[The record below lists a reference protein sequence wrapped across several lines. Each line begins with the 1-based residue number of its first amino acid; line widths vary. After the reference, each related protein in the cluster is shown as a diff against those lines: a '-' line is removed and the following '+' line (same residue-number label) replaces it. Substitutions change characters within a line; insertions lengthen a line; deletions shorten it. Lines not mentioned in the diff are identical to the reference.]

1 MFREGQ
7 TFSFVTLFLLHI
19 HTLRVVAV
27 LCFNFSIQRYFHCC
41 PSIFIDDFLH
51 VYFTNSILFVYVY
64 HLWLQGR
71 FSSAK
76 CHLFWR
82 TPACSFHHAEMWNEK
97 KEVKYLNLLKG
108 AVDHCNE
115 HVEQYND
122 HSDVIHSIE
131 HITGV
136 LNEFVSVV
144 HNHWLDL
151 RESKNGPKQCFEAF
165 FYAVGFVRGTK
176 RIVNMVHTLYIIR
189 VLSQIHCIHTVI
201 KAIFT

>member
-1 MFREGQ
+1 MF
-7 TFSFVTLFLLHI
+7 TLL
-19 HTLRVVAV
+19 
-27 LCFNFSIQRYFHCC
+27 
-41 PSIFIDDFLH
+41 
-51 VYFTNSILFVYVY
+51 ILFYLFTFTIFDYKDGFHQQNVIFSDE
-64 HLWLQGR
+64 HLLAL
-71 FSSAK
+71 FIMPK
-76 CHLFWR
+76 C
-82 TPACSFHHAEMWNEK
+82 EMK
-97 KEVKYLNLLKG
+97 RKEVKYLNLLKG

-144 HNHWLDL
+144 HNHWLHL

-176 RIVNMVHTLYIIR
+176 RTVNMVHTLYMSCLKYTVYIQLIKQFLR
-189 VLSQIHCIHTVI
+189 STTFFFTLYYITILSSQRNSQITT
-201 KAIFT
+201 K